1 MEETNTI
8 RRRSVLKSTGTVF
21 ATVTGTSGIVAA
33 QGASDDGMDSC
44 QGNFRII
51 AETETHVYV
60 ATGCDSNAN
69 VYKINKGTGGM
80 EISQPGSQFSV
91 QDMSS
96 ISPDEVASMAY
107 DLGAKRSEGIFRK
120 TGGCHF
126 PYIGDHYYAGVAME
140 TPKNPAKYKIS
151 ALSGMICAAIGVS
164 TPIPGDEI
172 LFGGFCSLAATA
184 IQEAAFDSTFTV
196 GGFDTH
202 EPWPHIT
209 AGISPKYNQTD
220 HDQLMQVDSGPGHIE
235 LLL

>member
-1 MEETNTI
+1 MEETDTI

-21 ATVTGTSGIVAA
+21 ATLTGTSGIVAA
-33 QGASDDGMDSC
+33 RGASDDRVDSC
-44 QGNFRII
+44 QGSFRII

-69 VYKINKGTGGM
+69 VYKINKETGGIG
-80 EISQPGSQFSV
+80 ISQPGSQFSV
-91 QDMSS
+91 QEVSS
-96 ISPDEVASMAY
+96 LSTDEVASMSY
-107 DLGAKRSEGIFRK
+107 TLGAKRSEKIFRK
-120 TGGCHF
+120 TGDCHF
-126 PYIGDHYYAGVAME
+126 PYIDDHYYAGVAME

-172 LFGGFCSLAATA
+172 LFGGFCSVAATA
-184 IQEAAFDSTFTV
+184 IQDAAFDSTFTV

-220 HDQLMQVDSGPGHIE
+220 HNQLIEVDSGPGHIE